1 MNGQRVSKMMILVVT
16 IALLCSSPLKQVS
29 AMKINQKHQQQ
40 LEAIM
45 SQQSDEKFLGTLL
58 WDVFDLLSFG
68 VFEKK
73 PSNNTKN
80 RKNNKTNES
89 NYTNSTNNTTQANAQ
104 PTII

>member
-1 MNGQRVSKMMILVVT
+1 MNDRRVSKMILLVT
-16 IALLCSSPLKQVS
+16 IALLCSVPLPEVQ

-45 SQQSDEKFLGTLL
+45 ASGSASDEKFVGTLL
-58 WDVFDLLSFG
+58 WDIFDLLSFG

-80 RKNNKTNES
+80 RKNNRTNES
-89 NYTNSTNNTTQANAQ
+89 NYTNGTNVTNA
-104 PTII
+104 